1 MLTLE
6 CKIQICSKDTQKKV
20 YFNYVN
26 SIVVTTSCG
35 NLSDTAVVKI
45 PRKISWQGK
54 SITDFIN
61 RDDSISIQ
69 MGYSEYGLKTV
80 FEGYIKTIENGTP
93 ITITCE
99 NDMRLFK
106 TINVESKQYKN
117 FNIKDFIQTYAQGVE
132 VEVPGELRF
141 GTVNVQE
148 MTLAQALDKLKGAF
162 PWLRCF
168 FYGHKFIV
176 VSNVAARQDYNKIT
190 LSPDRNIIS
199 DDLKYSVKEDL
210 KIAVVGKVITKD
222 NKKIEVIV
230 PDEAIETKTSGKT
243 VTKKVRTS
251 WSKHECLCPGAT
263 TEKEVR
269 KQATDMLNELVQD
282 KMTGSITTFGVP
294 YIQKCDIVTL
304 KDEYRKERN
313 GKRFYV
319 DGVVYTFST
328 TGYRQKITLGYELH

>member
-1 MLTLE
+1 MVTLE
-6 CKIQICSKDTQKKV
+6 CKITIQSKDTQKKV

-26 SIVVTTSCG
+26 SIVVSTSCA
-35 NLSDTAVVKI
+35 NLCDTAVVKI
-45 PRKISWQGK
+45 PRKMSWQGK

-69 MGYSEYGLKTV
+69 MGYSEFGLKTV

-93 ITITCE
+93 ITINCE

-106 TINVESKQYKN
+106 TINVESKQYKD
-117 FNIKDFIQTYAQGVE
+117 FNIKDFIQSYAPNVE
-132 VEVPGELRF
+132 VEVPGEIKF

-148 MTLAQALDKLKGAF
+148 MTLAQALEKLKTAF

-176 VSNVAARQDYNKIT
+176 ISNTIARQDYNKII
-190 LSPDRNIIS
+190 LSPERNIVK
-199 DDLKYSVKEDL
+199 DDLKYSVKEDM

-230 PDEAIETKTSGKT
+230 PDEAVETKTTANKT
-243 VTKKVRTS
+243 TKKVKSS
-251 WSKHECLCPGAT
+251 WSKHDCLCPGAT

-269 KQATDMLNELVQD
+269 EQATNMLNELSQD
-282 KMTGSITTFGVP
+282 KMSGSITTFGVP
-294 YIQKCDIVTL
+294 FIQKCDIVAL
-304 KDEYRKERN
+304 KDDYKKERN

-319 DGVVYTFST
+319 DGVDYSFST
-328 TGYRQKITLGYELH
+328 NGCRQKITLGYELH